1 MSSSLDLKVYPC
13 IGPEGEVFRVPSFDL
28 PDKVFN
34 VIEKIQQACEELL
47 VIDQVTN
54 GDVRAILLFLLP
66 RDRTVKL
73 EAPEQLE
80 KEN

>member
-1 MSSSLDLKVYPC
+1 MYPC
-13 IGPEGEVFRVPSFDL
+13 IGPEGEVFPVPSFGL
-28 PDKVFN
+28 PDRFFG
-34 VIEKIQQACEELL
+34 IIGKIQQECEELL